1 MYVFFLFVSS
11 VRGCRF
17 IVQQK
22 FQARNSVTMQ
32 TVQVYNYHARS
43 EDNKGSP
50 LICVEVSL
58 SFIKMPLC
66 VCIKEFLLIVTGSG
80 KITLYGIVQEEGW
93 GFFVTA
99 TITCSQHWRLGA
111 LNVCV
116 QEKVRGNYKFV
127 SLVKRK

>member
-1 MYVFFLFVSS
+1 MYVFFFFVSS
-11 VRGCRF
+11 IRPCRF

-32 TVQVYNYHARS
+32 TVCTVQVYNYHARS

-66 VCIKEFLLIVTGSG
+66 VCIKEFLLLVTGSG

-99 TITCSQHWRLGA
+99 TITCSQHYVLG
-111 LNVCV
+111 L
-116 QEKVRGNYKFV
+116 
-127 SLVKRK
+127 